1 MNKVRA
7 FLAGSGLAGLATAFY
22 LIKDGKISGENIT
35 IYEEHDFTGGSLDAF
50 YNPEFDG
57 YFMRGFRMLEPYVY
71 SAMLELMSD
80 LPCPVDP
87 DKTIF
92 QDFIE
97 FNNRV
102 KTCSRSRLV
111 ANGRAINAR
120 PLTLKIKDRV
130 KILKLLTQPEHKI
143 ENLAIEDYF
152 SPDFFS
158 SNFWYQFCTTFSFQ
172 PWHSVEEFKRYIL
185 RFFQAAPTLD
195 THTCIRST
203 RYNQYESIALP
214 LKKWLSANKVKF
226 KPNTDVEDID
236 FKKQKNKLHINKLEL
251 VSEGRK
257 QIQEISKND
266 LVFLSLGS
274 MSSNYSV
281 GAMNKAPI
289 KKYKTKNPS
298 WELWKKIE
306 NRSPQF
312 GKPSVFYTHID
323 KTKWISFTI
332 TFSKPLFFKLIEK
345 ITQTPPG
352 TEGPMTLIDSNW
364 LISFALPHQPHF
376 VDQPQH
382 LQVLWGYGLYPDKK
396 GNFVDKKM
404 SDCNGEEILIEII
417 HHLKFKKY
425 QNEIINSAN
434 CIPCLMPHITSQFMP
449 RKIGDRPKVVPPCSK
464 NFAFI
469 GQFSEIPQDIVFTLE
484 YSVRSAQIAAYSLL
498 NINKTPTPIYPG
510 WKRLKHVFN
519 IVRTAF
525 R

>member
-1 MNKVRA
+1 MNKVNA
-7 FLAGSGLAGLATAFY
+7 FLAGSGLAGLSTAFY
-22 LIKDGKISGENIT
+22 LIKDGKISGKNIT
-35 IYEEHDFTGGSLDAF
+35 IYEDHDFTGGSLDAF
-50 YNPEFDG
+50 YDPELDG
-57 YFMRGFRMLEPYVY
+57 YFMRGFRMLEPHVY
-71 SAMLELMSD
+71 SATFDLMSHV
-80 LPCPVDP
+80 PCPENP
-87 DKTIF
+87 EKTIF

-97 FNNRV
+97 FNSKV

-111 ANGRAINAR
+111 AKGRAINAR
-120 PLTLKIKDRV
+120 PLTLKFKDRI
-130 KILKLLTQPEHKI
+130 KILELLAQPEHKI
-143 ENLAIEDYF
+143 ENLTIAEYF
-152 SPDFFS
+152 SSNFFS
-158 SNFWYQFCTTFSFQ
+158 SNFWFQFCTTFSFQ

-214 LKKWLSANKVKF
+214 LKRWLLSKGVKF
-226 KPNTDVEDID
+226 KPDTDVEDID
-236 FKKQKNKLHINKLEL
+236 FQKQNNKLQINKLKL
-251 VSEGRK
+251 VTKGAK
-257 QIQEISKND
+257 QVQDIGKKD

-281 GAMNKAPI
+281 GAMNKAPN
-289 KKYKTKNPS
+289 KKYKAQNAA
-298 WELWKKIE
+298 WDLWRKIE
-306 NRSPQF
+306 NVSPQF
-312 GKPSVFYTHID
+312 GRPYVFYSHID
-323 KTKWISFTI
+323 KTKWVSFTI
-332 TFSKPLFFKLIEK
+332 TFSKPLFFELIER
-345 ITQTPPG
+345 ITQTSPG

-376 VDQPQH
+376 VNQPDH

-404 SDCNGEEILIEII
+404 SDCSGAEILIEII
-417 HHLKFKKY
+417 HHLKFEKHLNQIK
-425 QNEIINSAN
+425 NSAN

-449 RKIGDRPKVVPPCSK
+449 RKIGDRPEVVPSCSE

-469 GQFSEIPQDIVFTLE
+469 GQFAEIPQDIVFTLE
-484 YSVRSAQIAAYSLL
+484 YSVRSAQIATYSLL
-498 NINKTPTPIYPG
+498 NIKQKPTPVYQG